1 MRIFGVGPKKQ
12 TRATPKANA
21 GGASPR
27 YPGNCKEFPVQAEA
41 CELHLKVMSHA
52 SVAAGS
58 MLGPYVLGDRLGLGG
73 MAEVY
78 VAHRAGPRGFAK
90 RFAVKRILPELAQ
103 DARFVAM
110 FCDEARI
117 CAALCHPNIVQVV
130 DFGESHGELF
140 MAMEFVDGVSLARL
154 LRSVSARRER
164 FPRGTALHIAH
175 EVLRGLGFAHDALDE
190 HGRPLGI
197 VHRDVSPGNVLLGRA
212 GEIKLGDFGIVRS
225 EFVDRRTYPGELK
238 GKVGYMSPEQ
248 VMGTEV
254 DPRSDLFTVGIILA
268 EMLLARPLFSGQNE
282 FEILTNI
289 YEANLSVLDRHAT
302 DLPVSL
308 QNTLRKALSR
318 EPAKRFQ
325 NAGEFAGALRDVAR
339 ELDITLGDSEIVPWL
354 STLGILPSRS
364 GTHERLLQAQA
375 EHALHA
381 TGASLPRGAEAS
393 PSPAESGELP
403 VQRAPEAR
411 RAPRFGEPLT
421 RIASWKSALDRMT
434 LPAVLH
440 AVAAR
445 EETGLLVARHDRH
458 EKHFYFVDGE
468 LRAARSTEH
477 SELLGTRLLRAG
489 RINEQDLSDAL
500 ATCKATRRSLGEEL
514 VARGIVRSSSL
525 VRELIEQV
533 EERFVELF
541 GWNDGTLWFVPG
553 VREPH
558 LEVKAPALLPA
569 LVTHAIREAYTDDEL
584 ALWFARA
591 GKLPVARGVARRVD
605 PTKLGL
611 SLAERRAL
619 ERAFK
624 ASSIESL
631 VAELSAERVA
641 TPRETLFGLFVG
653 VSIGIISV
661 PGWR

>member
-1 MRIFGVGPKKQ
+1 M
-12 TRATPKANA
+12 AT
-21 GGASPR
+21 
-27 YPGNCKEFPVQAEA
+27 
-41 CELHLKVMSHA
+41 A

-117 CAALCHPNIVQVV
+117 CAALCHPNIVQVL
-130 DFGESHGELF
+130 DFGESHGQLF

-164 FPRGTALHIAH
+164 FPLGTALHIAH
-175 EVLRGLGFAHDALDE
+175 EVLRGLGFAHEARDE

-212 GEIKLGDFGIVRS
+212 GEVKLGDFGIVRS

-248 VMGTEV
+248 VMGTDV

-289 YEANLSVLDRHAT
+289 YEANLSVLDRHAEE
-302 DLPVSL
+302 LPASL
-308 QNTLRKALSR
+308 VAMLRKALSR
-318 EPAKRFQ
+318 DASQRFQ
-325 NAGEFAGALRDVAR
+325 NAAEFAGAIRDVVR
-339 ELDITLGDSEIVPWL
+339 ELGITLGENEIVPWL
-354 STLGILPSRS
+354 SALGILPSRS

-375 EHALHA
+375 EQ
-381 TGASLPRGAEAS
+381 ASAIESTVPPRAPEVLA
-393 PSPAESGELP
+393 PSSAESGQLP
-403 VQRAPEAR
+403 IARASQALR
-411 RAPRFGEPLT
+411 VPRFGEPLT
-421 RIASWKSALDRMT
+421 RVASWKSALDRMT

-445 EETGLLVARHDRH
+445 EETGVLVARHERR
-458 EKHFYFVDGE
+458 EKHFYFVEGE

-477 SELLGTRLLRAG
+477 SELLGSRLLRAG
-489 RINEQDLSDAL
+489 RVSEVDLSDAL
-500 ATCKATRRSLGEEL
+500 AASKASGRSLGEEL

-525 VRELIEQV
+525 LRELIEQV
-533 EERFVELF
+533 EVRFVELF
-541 GWNDGTLWFVPG
+541 AWDHGTLWFVPG
-553 VREPH
+553 AREPE
-558 LEVKAPALLPA
+558 LEVKAPSLLPA
-569 LVTHAIREAYTDDEL
+569 LVTHAIRVAYTDDEL

-591 GKLPVARGVARRVD
+591 SKLPVVRGMARRID
-605 PTKLGL
+605 PSKLGL

-619 ERAFK
+619 ERAVK

-631 VAELSAERVA
+631 VSELSAERVA

-653 VSIGIISV
+653 VSIGIVSI

>member
-1 MRIFGVGPKKQ
+1 MP
-12 TRATPKANA
+12 
-21 GGASPR
+21 
-27 YPGNCKEFPVQAEA
+27 
-41 CELHLKVMSHA
+41 HA

-58 MLGPYVLGDRLGLGG
+58 VLGPYVLGDRLGLGG

-130 DFGESHGELF
+130 DFGESQGELF

-175 EVLRGLGFAHDALDE
+175 EVLRGLGFAHEALDE

-289 YEANLSVLDRHAT
+289 YEANLSTLDRHAT

-318 EPAKRFQ
+318 EPTKRFQ
-325 NAGEFAGALRDVAR
+325 NAAEFAGALRDVAR

-375 EHALHA
+375 EHAVQA
-381 TGASLPRGAEAS
+381 SGANLPRSAEPE

-403 VQRAPEAR
+403 VQRAPEAH

-445 EETGLLVARHDRH
+445 EETGLLVARNDRH

-477 SELLGTRLLRAG
+477 GELLGTRLLRAG

-514 VARGIVRSSSL
+514 VARGIVRASSL

-541 GWNDGTLWFVPG
+541 GWNQGTLWFVPG
-553 VREPH
+553 VREPD

-591 GKLPVARGVARRVD
+591 GKLPVARGAARRVD

-619 ERAFK
+619 ERALK
-624 ASSIESL
+624 ASSVESL

-653 VSIGIISV
+653 VSIGLISV

>member
-1 MRIFGVGPKKQ
+1 
-12 TRATPKANA
+12 
-21 GGASPR
+21 
-27 YPGNCKEFPVQAEA
+27 
-41 CELHLKVMSHA
+41 
-52 SVAAGS
+52 

-164 FPRGTALHIAH
+164 FPPGVALHIAH
-175 EVLRGLGFAHDALDE
+175 EVLRGLGFAHEALDE

-197 VHRDVSPGNVLLGRA
+197 VHRDVSPGNVLIGRA

-289 YEANLSVLDRHAT
+289 YEANVAVLDRHAA
-302 DLPVSL
+302 DLPACL
-308 QNTLRKALSR
+308 QSVLRKALSR
-318 EPAKRFQ
+318 EPAQRFQ
-325 NAGEFAGALRDVAR
+325 NAADFALVLREVAR
-339 ELDITLGDSEIVPWL
+339 ELDTPPGDAEIVPWL

-375 EHALHA
+375 EQAMQQVSA
-381 TGASLPRGAEAS
+381 NSQRTMPVPAS
-393 PSPAESGELP
+393 AESGELP
-403 VQRAPEAR
+403 VARAEPQ

-421 RIASWKSALDRMT
+421 RVASWKSALDRMT

-445 EETGLLVARHDRH
+445 EETGVLVARHDRH
-458 EKHFYFVDGE
+458 EKHFYFVEGE

-477 SELLGTRLLRAG
+477 SERLGTRLLRAG
-489 RINEQDLSDAL
+489 RVSEADLIDAL
-500 ATCKATRRSLGEEL
+500 TTCKATGRSLGEEL

-525 VRELIEQV
+525 LRELIEQV

-541 GWNDGTLWFVPG
+541 GWKDGTLWFVPG
-553 VREPH
+553 VREPQ

-591 GKLPVARGVARRVD
+591 GKLPVARGAARRVD
-605 PTKLGL
+605 PIKLGL

-624 ASSIESL
+624 ATSIESL
-631 VAELSAERVA
+631 VTELAAERVA

-653 VSIGIISV
+653 VSIGMIAV